1 MNFEETKKLYIN
13 FLKKNNLYHKKNFF
27 LYENNIEKMAN
38 WTNSKFENNLKWYN
52 KIRKKNKAKV
62 YSIHLEKMK
71 EWMSKLLAGSGDE
84 VSSKRVIGVLG
95 ALVLFGTMIWNSFS
109 PQDIAPSKELVEAV
123 EYVTIAM
130 FFGTAVE
137 KFAKK

>member
-1 MNFEETKKLYIN
+1 
-13 FLKKNNLYHKKNFF
+13 
-27 LYENNIEKMAN
+27 
-38 WTNSKFENNLKWYN
+38 
-52 KIRKKNKAKV
+52 
-62 YSIHLEKMK
+62 MK